1 MTKRPKLIY
10 INIFVALFLYAV
22 LNFSNPFSKNSQ
34 QENQAPVVKIITP
47 KNNSLFDWDTQINYG
62 ISVADKEDGDSK
74 FDEINV
80 KEVLLEVRYA
90 GNKSKTPAVSNVV
103 PADSPG
109 LAVMR
114 TSNCFNCHNFNSK
127 SIGPSFFDINK
138 HYPATLANI
147 DSLVKHIRAGSSG
160 IWGKEKMPTH
170 PELSPVETKNAVQWI
185 LKHAADPDVNYYIGT
200 EGSFRIKQ
208 PGASKP
214 NAAYI
219 LTASYID
226 HGLKSAPGKQRL
238 KGQDVVVLHSR

>member
-1 MTKRPKLIY
+1 MTKRPRLIY
-10 INIFVALFLYAV
+10 INIFVALFLCAV

-90 GNKSKTPAVSNVV
+90 GNKSKIPTVSNVI
-103 PADSPG
+103 PADPPG

-127 SIGPSFFDINK
+127 SIGPSLFDISK
-138 HYPATLANI
+138 RYPATLANL

-170 PELSPVETKNAVQWI
+170 PELSPTETKSTVQWI

-200 EGSFRIKQ
+200 EGTFRIKQ

-226 HGLKSAPGKQRL
+226 HGLKNAPGKQRL
-238 KGQDVVVLHSR
+238 KGQDVVVLHSK